1 MAGANQSGIYIGD
14 VRGDLRPQIMCIQI
28 TPRADLGPQLWNLAL
43 PSGHSDVEQ
52 LAGSCPAIP
61 IVPSGYLNFGS
72 GSNIH
77 TGVWQ
82 SRTIPFLFM
91 PRWDNRNKVT
101 TDVAIF
107 NMKLWIDNDNA
118 FSGLQALGLSPHFQ
132 MLPSG
137 EWITNLSLSSGQYGA
152 FAVPTA
158 LPADPNVARI
168 DGAPWLSGVG
178 FERTQIIYS
187 NIIFQSGTYPTGRFG
202 GLGEGDFHWRF
213 TYDWAD
219 ENAHIHLGLGSGS
232 YTDY

>member
-1 MAGANQSGIYIGD
+1 MASANQSGIYENNIIGS
-14 VRGDLRPQIMCIQI
+14 LRPKIMCIQI

-77 TGVWQ
+77 HTTWQ

-91 PRWDNRNKVT
+91 PRWSTKYKIT
-101 TDVAIF
+101 TDVSIF
-107 NMKLWIDNDNA
+107 NMKLWIDDSTA
-118 FSGLQALGLSPHFQ
+118 FTDMRASGLDPYFQ

-137 EWITNLSLSSGQYGA
+137 QWVTNLALSSGQHGA
-152 FAVPTA
+152 FAVPTS
-158 LPADPNVARI
+158 LPNNPNIARI

-187 NIIFQSGTYPTGRFG
+187 NIIFPSGTYPTGRFG
-202 GLGEGDFHWRF
+202 GLGENDFHWRF
-213 TYDWAD
+213 TYDFAS
-219 ENAHIHLGLGSGS
+219 EHSHIHVGFGSGS